1 MLYIK
6 EVRRKIETVRVGSE
20 VFAGLLYR
28 HKASVLADRD
38 ASHQSFSLDSL

>member
-1 MLYIK
+1 MK
-6 EVRRKIETVRVGSE
+6 QVRVGASE

>member
-1 MLYIK
+1 M
-6 EVRRKIETVRVGSE
+6 IETVRVGSE